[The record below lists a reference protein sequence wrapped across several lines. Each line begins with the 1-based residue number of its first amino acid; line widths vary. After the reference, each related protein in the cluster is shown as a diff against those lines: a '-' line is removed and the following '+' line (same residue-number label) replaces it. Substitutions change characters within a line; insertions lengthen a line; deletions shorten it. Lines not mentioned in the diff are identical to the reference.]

1 MADGSP
7 GILSM
12 ASSLALGVQVAGL
25 AVGLHLG
32 AQAQAIQH
40 DCVRAAARHHGV
52 SALVLNAV
60 AWHESRWTADAVGVN
75 ANGTT
80 DLGAFQ
86 INSIHL
92 PELQRHGIGRDELL
106 DPCLAAYV
114 GAWHL
119 ARQMRSLGNTWA
131 AVGAYHSRT
140 PARQRWYANQI
151 AGILMQWRA
160 LPAGPLP
167 YPAEKT
173 LPPPGR

>member
-1 MADGSP
+1 MAEGRP
-7 GILSM
+7 GAVSA
-12 ASSLALGVQVAGL
+12 ASRTAWAARVAGL
-25 AVGLHLG
+25 ALGLHLS
-32 AQAQAIQH
+32 AQGQAIQQ

-52 SALVLNAV
+52 SARVLQAV

-119 ARQMRSLGNTWA
+119 ARQIRSLGNTWA

-140 PARQRWYANQI
+140 PSRQRWYANQI

-160 LPAGPLP
+160 LPPGPLP
-167 YPAEKT
+167 YPAEGT
-173 LPPPGR
+173 TPPSVR

>member
-1 MADGSP
+1 MAE
-7 GILSM
+7 ICLSDVS
-12 ASSLALGVQVAGL
+12 AVPRLARAAQVAGL
-25 AVGLHLG
+25 VCGVHLG
-32 AQAQAIQH
+32 AQAQAIQQ
-40 DCVRAAARHHGV
+40 DCIRAAARHHGV
-52 SALVLNAV
+52 SARVLQAV
-60 AWHESRWTADAVGVN
+60 AWHESRWAANAVGVN

-92 PELQRHGIGRDELL
+92 PELQRHGIGRDALL

-119 ARQMRSLGNTWA
+119 ARQIRSLGNTWA

-167 YPAEKT
+167 YPTEET
-173 LPPPGR
+173 LPPFGR